1 MEASA
6 SASLNE
12 DEVPDQFNDQPFHGG
27 YDFGNEEYS
36 SDRLWASVLRRMLG
50 KNIEVDIIYLAFIF
64 LFLKLDSNQREKLW
78 MLIQEMKLFVLGNYE
93 ASK

>member
-12 DEVPDQFNDQPFHGG
+12 DEVHYQFDDQPFHGG
-27 YDFGNEEYS
+27 NDFGNEEYS
-36 SDRLWASVLRRMLG
+36 SDRLWTWVLRRMLG

-64 LFLKLDSNQREKLW
+64 LFLK
-78 MLIQEMKLFVLGNYE
+78 
-93 ASK
+93 